1 MSNKELI
8 LKFYDEVFNN
18 WDLSNL
24 DEYMLD
30 SYKQH
35 NPTVPEGK
43 AGFLKFAEKFL
54 SLKPKMEIH
63 HIVCEGDLVVV
74 FFKCT
79 MGANGMENKV
89 FDMYRIEN
97 GKLAE
102 HWDCVQ
108 HDIGNIES
116 VNGNSQF

>member
-35 NPTVPEGK
+35 NPTVPDGK

-54 SLKPKMEIH
+54 SMKPKMEIH

-79 MGANGMENKV
+79 MGVNGMENKV

-108 HDIGNIES
+108 HDIGSMEDI
-116 VNGNSQF
+116 NGNGQF